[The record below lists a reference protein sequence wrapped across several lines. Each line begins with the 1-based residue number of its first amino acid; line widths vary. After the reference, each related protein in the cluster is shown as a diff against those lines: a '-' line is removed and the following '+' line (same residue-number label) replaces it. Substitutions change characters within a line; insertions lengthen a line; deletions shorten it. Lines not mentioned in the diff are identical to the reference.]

1 MISTKKERIG
11 WYFYD
16 FANSAF
22 YTTVI
27 TVFIGPYLTDIA
39 KNAADTSGYL
49 HLWGIPVYY
58 GSLFAYVIALSVI
71 LQSVCL
77 PLFGAVADSKGN
89 KKSLLFIFAYL
100 GSFSAMGLFFVKGND
115 YLLGS
120 ILLIIS
126 NLSFGISVVMYNS
139 YLNDIAEPDRRDAV
153 SSIGWAVGYVGGG
166 LLLGLNLL
174 LFTMRDSL
182 GIPTGMAIRIIL
194 CSAGA
199 WWAIF
204 SLIPLLT
211 LKSRKSLLIANNIS
225 FSSPFKKLFETIK
238 SSKKYPQSILFLAA
252 YLFYNDG
259 IQSVIAIS
267 SVFGAKEIHLSMDI
281 LTIIILIVQFV
292 AIIGALLFNVLSK
305 KYGSRNSIVFSLIL
319 WIAVVVYAFGFLHTQ
334 NEFIVLA
341 MVIGLV
347 LGGSQALSRS
357 LFSLIIPKGMEAE
370 YYSLYEVSER
380 GTSWMG
386 PVLFGLS
393 LQFTQS
399 YRIAILSLIVFF
411 VIGLILLSKFNLN
424 KALSKLNSD
433 GVQ

>member
-1 MISTKKERIG
+1 
-11 WYFYD
+11 
-16 FANSAF
+16 
-22 YTTVI
+22 
-27 TVFIGPYLTDIA
+27 
-39 KNAADTSGYL
+39 
-49 HLWGIPVYY
+49 
-58 GSLFAYVIALSVI
+58 
-71 LQSVCL
+71 
-77 PLFGAVADSKGN
+77 
-89 KKSLLFIFAYL
+89 
-100 GSFSAMGLFFVKGND
+100 
-115 YLLGS
+115 
-120 ILLIIS
+120 
-126 NLSFGISVVMYNS
+126 MYNS

-153 SSIGWAVGYVGGG
+153 SSIGWAIGYVGGG

-174 LFTMRDSL
+174 LFTMRDNL

-211 LKSRKSLLIANNIS
+211 LKSRKPLIIS
-225 FSSPFKKLFETIK
+225 KNVSFTAPFKKLIETIK
-238 SSKKYPQSILFLAA
+238 NSKKYPQSLLFLAA

-267 SVFGAKEIHLSMDI
+267 SVFAAKEIHLSMDI
-281 LTIIILIVQFV
+281 LTIVILIVQFV
-292 AIIGALLFNVLSK
+292 AIIGALFFNFLSK
-305 KYGSRNSIVFSLIL
+305 KYGSRNSIMFSLVL

-386 PVLFGLS
+386 PILFGLS

-424 KALSKLNSD
+424 KALFKINND